1 MMRTTD
7 HAGDAAGSPGSLRME
22 LQRNVRAPA
31 IARSAVSDQLLAMGI
46 DGSLGQT
53 IVLLVSE
60 VVSNAVR
67 HSAAPEEA
75 AIGLEAT
82 ITQQTVRVAVTDAGS
97 GFTPRPRDPE
107 RLGEGYGL
115 YLLEK
120 ASSRWGIARDAGTTV
135 WFELER

>member
-1 MMRTTD
+1 MR
-7 HAGDAAGSPGSLRME
+7 LE

-31 IARSAVSDQLLAMGI
+31 IARSAVAEQLGSMGV

-67 HSAAPEEA
+67 HSAAPAEA
-75 AIGLEAT
+75 GIALEASVT
-82 ITQQTVRVAVTDAGS
+82 DQCVRVAVTDGGE
-97 GFTPRPRDPE
+97 GFTPRRRDPD
-107 RLGEGYGL
+107 RIGEGYGL

-120 ASSRWGIARDAGTTV
+120 AASRWGVEGDGGTTV

>member
-1 MMRTTD
+1 MTG
-7 HAGDAAGSPGSLRME
+7 AGTLR
-22 LQRNVRAPA
+22 LTLARDVRAPG
-31 IARSAVSDQLLAMGI
+31 IARAAVSEQLDAAGI

-67 HSAAPEEA
+67 HSSGPADSDIGFEA
-75 AIGLEAT
+75 EISDRL
-82 ITQQTVRVAVTDAGS
+82 VRVAVTDAGS
-97 GFTPRPRDPE
+97 GFTPRRRDPE
-107 RLGEGYGL
+107 RLGDGYGL

-120 ASSRWGIARDAGTTV
+120 ASTRWGVERDGGTTV

>member
-1 MMRTTD
+1 
-7 HAGDAAGSPGSLRME
+7 ME

-31 IARSAVSDQLLAMGI
+31 IARSAVSEQLLAVGI

-75 AIGLEAT
+75 AIALEAR
-82 ITQQTVRVAVTDAGS
+82 ITERSVRIAVTDAGE
-97 GFTPRPRDPE
+97 GFTPRQRDPE

-120 ASSRWGIARDAGTTV
+120 ASSRWGVARDGGTTV
-135 WFELER
+135 WFEVER